1 LSLVAPTRKTR
12 PQRDGWS
19 RAGND
24 RSTIRSPLPSGRQ
37 FVTLKDAGTYIATD
51 DGGAAQSLSVPI
63 AAALVSTKGHMKIRR
78 LPNFV
83 DIRAFLVCFQTG
95 KEWPMRIFTA
105 SVIIAALSLGTPAF
119 VQAQGAS
126 SQPQAQTPPDQSSTV
141 IRSIQVVDIKD
152 LKPALRS
159 KVDEVVAHTSEEDM
173 QSLRKSIDA
182 TPEAASALKAKGLSS
197 SQVVAIN
204 LADGVLT
211 LFAKTAWS
219 QDY

>member
-1 LSLVAPTRKTR
+1 
-12 PQRDGWS
+12 
-19 RAGND
+19 
-24 RSTIRSPLPSGRQ
+24 
-37 FVTLKDAGTYIATD
+37 
-51 DGGAAQSLSVPI
+51 
-63 AAALVSTKGHMKIRR
+63 
-78 LPNFV
+78 
-83 DIRAFLVCFQTG
+83 
-95 KEWPMRIFTA
+95 MRIFTA

-204 LADGVLT
+204 IADGVLT
-211 LFAKTAWS
+211 LFAKTA
-219 QDY
+219 